1 VINFDDSWNV
11 HDRRRTFLYCAAA
24 AADPAAAGSLGYLR
38 WTDYATGE
46 VAVKYRDAGG
56 TWVRKTFTSRAD
68 DVTITLISSS
78 DTGTKVNLTISV
90 DDFAS
95 MPRGRGDEVNM
106 QYKKVV
112 DDQAA
117 YIGAVAHTGL
127 SRE

>member
-1 VINFDDSWNV
+1 M
-11 HDRRRTFLYCAAA
+11 
-24 AADPAAAGSLGYLR
+24 
-38 WTDYATGE
+38 
-46 VAVKYRDAGG
+46 AVKYRDAGG